1 VNGEE
6 KVSDT
11 ERSFGSV
18 IYRKKHKKFEYL
30 AVKSQTTK
38 KHWGFPKGHACE
50 GETGIQAAI
59 REVFEE
65 TGLKISII
73 DNFIAY
79 ERYLLCGKINKEVTF
94 YLAGAD
100 GQQVT
105 VQTSEIADFRW
116 GSFEETYDLLTYSN
130 SRNVLC
136 RAELYL
142 NGGKGIEYREI
153 SYDEI
158 TEEFLNGF
166 DRYEEIE
173 KAWREEEGRVILK
186 DIKYTEYWDDNELR
200 KISGELKDTLLKGGC
215 IFAAY
220 FKNVIIGVAA
230 LENIFFG
237 SSNQYL
243 QLSMLH
249 VSRNFR
255 GIGIGKELFRLAQ
268 HRAKHMGA
276 KKIYISASSCENAQ
290 AFYSRLRCVP
300 AQEINPVLYEIEPFD
315 RHLEYNL

>member
-1 VNGEE
+1 M
-6 KVSDT
+6 SDT

-18 IYRKKHKKFEYL
+18 IYRKKHKKIEYL
-30 AVKSQTTK
+30 AVKSQTK
-38 KHWGFPKGHACE
+38 KKYWGFPKGHACE
-50 GETGIQAAI
+50 GETGIQTPI

-79 ERYLLCGKINKEVTF
+79 ERYLLCGMINKEVTF

-100 GQQVT
+100 RQQVT

-158 TEEFLNGF
+158 TEDFLNGF

-230 LENIFFG
+230 LENIFLEVQISIF
-237 SSNQYL
+237 SFLCCMFQETL
-243 QLSMLH
+243 EAL
-249 VSRNFR
+249 
-255 GIGIGKELFRLAQ
+255 ELEKSFSGWHSTGQNIWVQRRFIFRL
-268 HRAKHMGA
+268 
-276 KKIYISASSCENAQ
+276 
-290 AFYSRLRCVP
+290 
-300 AQEINPVLYEIEPFD
+300 VLVKMHKLFTVG
-315 RHLEYNL
+315 